1 MGNSDPL
8 RCRAVISMRLFQ
20 DRALAGRKKALQAL
34 CVGLTIAV
42 RDE

>member
-1 MGNSDPL
+1 VQGGNL
-8 RCRAVISMRLFQ
+8 NAFVQ

-34 CVGLTIAV
+34 CVGSTIAV